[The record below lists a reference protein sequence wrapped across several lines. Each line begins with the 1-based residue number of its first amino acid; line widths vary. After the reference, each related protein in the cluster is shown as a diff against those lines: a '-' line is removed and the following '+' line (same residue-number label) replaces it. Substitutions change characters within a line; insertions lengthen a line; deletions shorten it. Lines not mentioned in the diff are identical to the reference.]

1 MVRSNTYTRLT
12 VVRSGHGLRLGGH
25 AGQIER
31 FRGKRMDLEVS
42 VEPCIPPVN
51 TVPHNGQIERL
62 GGKRMDLEVSVEPCI
77 PPVNTVPHNG
87 QIERL
92 HTTKE
97 EWLKARGA
105 CWSDRTL
112 ARKEEGLR
120 AHRGTFYSNCQHSTS
135 QWSDRTL
142 THALK
147 GKRHSLRLAGQIEP
161 LRVNRW
167 DLELSAELSIPSVNP
182 L

>member
-1 MVRSNTYTRLT
+1 MWEKRWDLELSAEPCIPTPTQYHTMVRSNTYTRLT

-31 FRGKRMDLEVS
+31 FR
-42 VEPCIPPVN
+42 
-51 TVPHNGQIERL
+51 
-62 GGKRMDLEVSVEPCI
+62 GKRMDLEVSVEPCI